1 MRKFAMGGEVDNN
14 AVLSGLLQ
22 QLQTQNK
29 PEPLTQAQTVNADM
43 NNLGKIDPVAGDGR
57 GAQHNWM
64 VQSASDVARQAGVN
78 PNAAYRP
85 GSASDPH
92 AAGIAQPQQQM
103 IGAPEIPRNA
113 PTQNRMTPISEMF
126 GKRRYADGGKVET
139 AEEILARISGKYG
152 VGNKSTPEP
161 APQPAP
167 QPVQQPA
174 TNPGIG
180 HGIVN
185 ILKGRK
191 EQIDKASGYANGGKI
206 KGPGTPTSDSIDAS
220 VKQTGEP
227 IKVSTDERILSKAQ
241 DAELSKIASDLGFPS
256 LDSWLETM
264 TGKPVGPTMK
274 GGIAHAAN
282 GADLDMRAINSA
294 IAAERERNLKYINA
308 YKAPDTSQAD
318 AYRKLAAE
326 IPKHDATIKTRN
338 INLPK
343 YEGVG
348 YSKPTFSG
356 AKDAVKTVGR
366 TAARVAKPLGIAG
379 AVASSGIQGYDTG
392 SDLYK
397 VWQNDDTDLPT
408 KLAATA
414 QGAGDVAGNVL
425 SLGLLHNPVTGIAN
439 IINDGDTAMSRALGN
454 NPQPEASL
462 PAQKRAQAPQAA
474 TQAGSAASN
483 GSGKDR
489 APNGIGSFTQDG
501 KTYDVQP
508 TGQDGIKRVNSKGQ
522 SPLFTNIDHG
532 TAAQQLAGM
541 KSGAV
546 QMGSGEKDP
555 GWIND
560 AYGNDMRPTLA
571 MKAQLADMERAR
583 YGRDMQA
590 DIKDPRVIAAAAL
603 NLQRMNQNA
612 ASDVAQQQAQQQGI
626 SAGLD
631 QQVKRN
637 SLAEYASLQKAIAD
651 MEKMPDGPQRD
662 AAMDGIAARQSRSL
676 PDKSQLVHLAGGSD
690 PNDPL
695 GARKLPDRLFSKD
708 RRGMISE
715 VSASKQNET
724 GATIPSAAADM
735 LKKNPSM
742 AEDFD
747 KKYGVGAAKQILGK

>member
-1 MRKFAMGGEVDNN
+1 MGKACRKMRKFAMGGEVDNN

-22 QLQTQNK
+22 QLQTQNQ
-29 PEPLTQAQTVNADM
+29 PSMTQSQIINSDM
-43 NNLGKIDPVAGDGR
+43 NNLGKIDPVAGEGS

-64 VQSASDVARQAGVN
+64 VQSASDIARQTGVN

-103 IGAPEIPRNA
+103 ISTPEIQRNA

-126 GKRRYADGGKVET
+126 GKRRYADGGKVEDVE
-139 AEEILARISGKYG
+139 ALLARMKGKYG
-152 VGNKSTPEP
+152 VSSKSTPEP

-191 EQIDKASGYANGGKI
+191 EQIDKASGYSNGGKI

-241 DAELSKIASDLGFPS
+241 DVELSKIASDLGFPS

-274 GGIAHAAN
+274 GGIAHAATGATEEEITRAIALQKFN
-282 GADLDMRAINSA
+282 AAHGNTSDITNKRQQVPFGVSTAQSPQQPVAATGGKNWWEKGETVKLSEEGSKANKFTGENRPDNTWPAPAIDQGADLIRRA
-294 IAAERERNLKYINA
+294 AAGEFKGQGGMPIQNVL
-308 YKAPDTSQAD
+308 
-318 AYRKLAAE
+318 
-326 IPKHDATIKTRN
+326 
-338 INLPK
+338 
-343 YEGVG
+343 
-348 YSKPTFSG
+348 SG
-356 AKDAVKTVGR
+356 STES
-366 TAARVAKPLGIAG
+366 AKPLGIAAEATSNNQGSARSIAMG
-379 AVASSGIQGYDTG
+379 ADADAAMNDKQRPMPVAPG
-392 SDLYK
+392 
-397 VWQNDDTDLPT
+397 
-408 KLAATA
+408 
-414 QGAGDVAGNVL
+414 
-425 SLGLLHNPVTGIAN
+425 GIAR
-439 IINDGDTAMSRALGN
+439 IDT
-454 NPQPEASL
+454 
-462 PAQKRAQAPQAA
+462 
-474 TQAGSAASN
+474 
-483 GSGKDR
+483 
-489 APNGIGSFTQDG
+489 
-501 KTYDVQP
+501 
-508 TGQDGIKRVNSKGQ
+508 KGQ
-522 SPLFTNIDHG
+522 SPLFTNIDPG

-546 QMGSGEKDP
+546 QMGGGEKDP

-571 MKAQLADMERAR
+571 MKAQLAEMQRERNA
-583 YGRDMQA
+583 RDMQS
-590 DIKDPRVIAAAAL
+590 DIKDPRVIATAAL
-603 NLQRMNQNA
+603 NAQRMNREDALSIARQHA
-612 ASDVAQQQAQQQGI
+612 EQQGI

-662 AAMDGIAARQSRSL
+662 AAMEGIAARQSRSL
-676 PDKSQLVHLAGGSD
+676 PDKSQLVHLAGGTD